1 MCWIHH
7 HFNRQEW
14 PPNRNSSSVDST
26 TRAPIAASASGGPE
40 LAAAVS
46 GGSDPPLEHVV
57 PSEGMRSEASA
68 PATSLPV
75 GPPHSQVLEIE
86 DSISPELAEFTAEL
100 HKEFGKVTGESG
112 TESVGDQSLVSP
124 GSSRS
129 SSTPMRPLVPMPS
142 LKRSF
147 FSEEGP
153 PRDSKNIMLSV
164 VRYIGVNIQHQNRS
178 SNWGRL

>member
-14 PPNRNSSSVDST
+14 PPSRNSPSVDSHST
-26 TRAPIAASASGGPE
+26 TPAPVANSASGGPE
-40 LAAAVS
+40 IPLAVS
-46 GGSDPPLEHVV
+46 GGSDPPSEHVV
-57 PSEGMRSEASA
+57 PSEGTRSEAAA
-68 PATSLPV
+68 PATKSPV
-75 GPPHSQVLEIE
+75 PSAISDVPPGPPHSQVLQIE

-100 HKEFGKVTGESG
+100 HKEFGRVTGESG
-112 TESVGDQSLVSP
+112 TEGAGDGSHVSP

-147 FSEEGP
+147 FSEERP
-153 PRDSKNIMLSV
+153 SQSFKKSNV
-164 VRYIGVNIQHQNRS
+164 VSYF
-178 SNWGRL
+178 